1 MPYIESRTRS
11 ALDRRGVGAP
21 ATVGELT
28 YVLYRTCLD
37 YLGPNPRFT
46 HFAEVLGALSATE
59 NEFYRRQVAPYEDI
73 KILQNGDVYA

>member
-1 MPYIESRTRS
+1 MPYIDSASRVP
-11 ALDRRGVGAP
+11 LDRRGVAGP
-21 ATVGELT
+21 QDVGQLT

-46 HFAEVLGALSATE
+46 QFAEVLGALSATE

-73 KILQNGDVYA
+73 KILQNGDVCA